1 MKNRF
6 LIVMTILLALA
17 GCSNESSVTGTS
29 DHVLIGQIVAAGTLA
44 TSQLSILSL
53 GAQAGSPVV
62 GVEVRAVGVGVFSM
76 SDGSGRFS
84 LVGLPPTVDL
94 TFKRSDGINASARVD
109 VRNLPVVT
117 VELSKTTANVTASG
131 QAKQEIEGLITAVS
145 TTSIT
150 VNDAST
156 HGPVTAAITAATV
169 IRHGDTTVLATA
181 LKQGDR
187 VHVRALITVDGLMA
201 LEIKLQNPAEGG
213 DNNPAVQQ
221 LEGLIVSISA
231 TEITVSDASRH
242 ADVTAK
248 ITDAT
253 AIRKGN
259 NSTLLWSDLKPGD
272 RVHVKATGT
281 GSDLTAVEIK
291 LQNPA

>member
-1 MKNRF
+1 MKTRF

-29 DHVLIGQIVAAGTLA
+29 DHVLMGQIVAAGTLA
-44 TSQLSILSL
+44 RSQPSILSL
-53 GAQAGSPVV
+53 GTQAGSPVV
-62 GVEVRAVGVGVFSM
+62 GVEVRAVGIGVFSM

-131 QAKQEIEGLITAVS
+131 QAKQEIEGLIMAVS
-145 TTSIT
+145 ATSIT

-169 IRHGDTTVLATA
+169 IRHGNTTVLATA
-181 LKQGDR
+181 LKPGDR
-187 VHVRALITVDGLMA
+187 VHVRALINGDGSLTA
-201 LEIKLQNPAEGG
+201 LEINLQNPA
-213 DNNPAVQQ
+213 DNGPAVQQ
-221 LEGLIVSISA
+221 LEGLIVMISV

-248 ITDAT
+248 ITAQT
-253 AIRKGN
+253 SIRKGN
-259 NSTLLWSDLKPGD
+259 ITLLWSDLKPGD

-281 GSDLTAVEIK
+281 GTDLTAEEIK